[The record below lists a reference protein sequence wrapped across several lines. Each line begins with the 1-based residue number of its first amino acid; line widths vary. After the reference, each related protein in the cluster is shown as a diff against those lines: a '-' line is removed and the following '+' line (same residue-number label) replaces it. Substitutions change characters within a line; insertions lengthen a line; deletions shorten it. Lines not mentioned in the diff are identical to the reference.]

1 MKGHEKV
8 VEVLVNAEANKDLKR
23 KVGDKY
29 REKQFIIKV
38 STF

>member
-8 VEVLVNAEANKDLKR
+8 VKVLVNAEANKDLKR

-29 REKQFIIKV
+29 KEK
-38 STF
+38 